1 MGAAVAVRVGD
12 GVSVGVEVETC
23 VEVGTGEGTEVAV
36 GLGTGVEVEGVV
48 GIEIGETVA
57 TDGCVATR
65 RAVCV
70 AAGLVGDGTSND
82 SSPPQAV
89 IASSPISRAAVQM
102 AGAATGPF
110 SGTRV

>member
-57 TDGCVATR
+57 TDGCVA
-65 RAVCV
+65 
-70 AAGLVGDGTSND
+70 AGLVGDGTSND

-89 IASSPISRAAVQM
+89 IASSPISRADVQM
-102 AGAATGPF
+102 ACAATGPF
-110 SGTRV
+110 SATRV